1 MEQWGQASLGD
12 TGGKEAAEILAAP
25 ILLILLGDL
34 ANYFFA
40 KKKGSLSLKSS
51 INTQNTY
58 HKSSCTETQAK

>member
-40 KKKGSLSLKSS
+40 KKKKAAYL
-51 INTQNTY
+51 
-58 HKSSCTETQAK
+58 

>member
-12 TGGKEAAEILAAP
+12 TGGKEAAEILAVP

-40 KKKGSLSLKSS
+40 KKKRQLIFEIQYQYSKYLP
-51 INTQNTY
+51 
-58 HKSSCTETQAK
+58 